1 MNITIR
7 EAGVEDAELV
17 FEWVLRLLRELG
29 DEEKD
34 LGSLDRARV
43 TRAWRDAGPRAV
55 TLVARTPDGEIAG
68 ISTVVES
75 FAIYANGTY
84 GVINEMYVA
93 PPNRSQGVG
102 ARLIDAVK
110 ELAARRG
117 WSRIDVTAPES
128 PAWDRTRRFYESQ
141 GFVYTGPK
149 LKFVLDPG
157 RTGSR
162 GTATAPRR

>member
-7 EAGVEDAELV
+7 EAGVEEAELV

-29 DEEKD
+29 DEADD
-34 LGSLDRARV
+34 LGTLDRARV

-55 TLVARTPDGEIAG
+55 TLVARTDEGEIAG

-84 GVINEMYVA
+84 GVIHEMYVA
-93 PPNRSQGVG
+93 PAYRSQGVG
-102 ARLIDAVK
+102 ARLIAAVK
-110 ELAARRG
+110 EMAARRG

-128 PAWDRTRRFYESQ
+128 PAWDRTRRFYEKQ
-141 GFVYTGPK
+141 GFVYSGPK
-149 LKFVLDPG
+149 LKFVLD
-157 RTGSR
+157 RN
-162 GTATAPRR
+162 A

>member
-1 MNITIR
+1 MTITIQ
-7 EAGVEDAELV
+7 ETGVEEAALV

-29 DEEKD
+29 DEADD
-34 LGSLDRARV
+34 LGTLDRARV
-43 TRAWRDAGPRAV
+43 TQAWRDAGPTAV
-55 TLVARTPDGEIAG
+55 TLVARTADGEIAG

-93 PPNRSQGVG
+93 PPYRSKGVG

-110 ELAARRG
+110 ELAGRRG
-117 WSRIDVTAPES
+117 WARIDVTAPES

-141 GFVYTGPK
+141 GFVFTGPK
-149 LKFVLDPG
+149 LKFVLDPE
-157 RTGSR
+157 RTDF
-162 GTATAPRR
+162 

>member
-7 EAGVEDAELV
+7 EAGVEEAEFV

-29 DEEKD
+29 DEADD
-34 LGSLDRARV
+34 LGALDRARV

-55 TLVARTPDGEIAG
+55 TLVARTDDGEIAG

-75 FAIYANGTY
+75 FAIYANGAY

-93 PPNRSQGVG
+93 PPYRSQRVG

-117 WSRIDVTAPES
+117 WRRIDVTAPES

-149 LKFVLDPG
+149 LKFVLAEK
-157 RTGSR
+157 T
-162 GTATAPRR
+162 

>member
-7 EAGVEDAELV
+7 EAGVEEADFV

-29 DEEKD
+29 DEADD
-34 LGSLDRARV
+34 LGALDRGRV

-55 TLVARTPDGEIAG
+55 TLVARTAEGEIAG

-75 FAIYANGTY
+75 FAIYANGPY

-93 PPNRSQGVG
+93 PPYRSQGVG

-110 ELAARRG
+110 DLAARRG
-117 WSRIDVTAPES
+117 WGRIDVTAPES

-141 GFVYTGPK
+141 GFVFTGPK
-149 LKFVLDPG
+149 LKFVLD
-157 RTGSR
+157 RAR
-162 GTATAPRR
+162 